1 MAASLKPF
9 EVLVVDDEQ
18 FVGESISAALA
29 DLCAV
34 SWVDSGESALEAI
47 NERHFDLI
55 FLDIAMPGM
64 SGLEA
69 LKRIKHLDYSL
80 NVVMVSATDRA
91 REAVEAMKFG
101 AFDYLTKPFTKED
114 VTEVTRRIAGRRTS
128 ESSIGMTL
136 NEFRDLDDYQD
147 LITQAPE
154 MFAVFSEVEKAAASS
169 CSILITGESGTGK
182 ELLAALIHKRS
193 PRVKRQ
199 MVAINCAAIPAEL
212 LESELFGHEKGS
224 FTGAHSRKIGKFEFA
239 HKGTLFLDEVS
250 SLRIDLQA
258 KLLRALQ
265 ERKITRVGGH
275 EDIPVDVRLVAA
287 SNERLESLIQEGRFR
302 DDLYYRLSVVPIHLP
317 PLRERSGD
325 IPLLASHFLKAFAS
339 EHKKRFKL
347 FTPSVIC
354 LLERYPWPG
363 NIRELRNF
371 VERTVILAENK
382 EMLDEPD
389 IPFNL
394 LFPEIEEPETFRFED
409 RGLKRAMDA
418 FERHYILKYL
428 KKCRWNQSAAA
439 RKMNIHRNTLVRR
452 MRALSIRP

>member
-1 MAASLKPF
+1 MSTGTRQF

-18 FVGESISAALA
+18 FVGESIRDALA

-34 SWVDSGESALEAI
+34 SWVGSGESALEVL

-55 FLDIAMPGM
+55 FLDISMPGM

-69 LKRIKHLDYSL
+69 LKRIKHLDFSR
-80 NVVMVSATDRA
+80 NVVMISATDRA

-101 AFDYLTKPFTKED
+101 ALDYLTKPFSQAD
-114 VTEVTRRIAGRRTS
+114 VVEITRRVGGKRAGETAVSQVLDDFRDRGDYQGIVTR
-128 ESSIGMTL
+128 
-136 NEFRDLDDYQD
+136 
-147 LITQAPE
+147 APE
-154 MFAVFSEVEKAAASS
+154 MLAVFTEVEKAAASS
-169 CSILITGESGTGK
+169 CSILVTGESGTGK
-182 ELLAALIHKRS
+182 ELLADLIHRRS
-193 PRVKRQ
+193 PRAKAQ
-199 MVAINCAAIPAEL
+199 LVAINCAAIPAEL

-224 FTGAHSRKIGKFEFA
+224 FTGAHSRKVGKFEFA
-239 HKGTLFLDEVS
+239 HKGTLFLDEIA
-250 SLRIDLQA
+250 SLRFDLQA

-302 DDLYYRLSVVPIHLP
+302 EDLYYRLSVVPIHLP

-325 IPLLASHFLKAFAS
+325 IPLLASHFLKVFAA

-347 FTPSVIC
+347 FTPSVIG
-354 LLERYPWPG
+354 LMERYPWPG

-371 VERTVILAENK
+371 VERTVILAEDK
-382 EMLDEPD
+382 EVVDEPD

-394 LFPEIEEPETFRFED
+394 LFPEVEEPETFRFED
-409 RGLKRAMDA
+409 KGLKKAMDA

-428 KKCRWNQSAAA
+428 KRCRWNQSEAA
-439 RKMNIHRNTLVRR
+439 RRMNIHRNTLVRR
-452 MRALSIRP
+452 MRALNIRP